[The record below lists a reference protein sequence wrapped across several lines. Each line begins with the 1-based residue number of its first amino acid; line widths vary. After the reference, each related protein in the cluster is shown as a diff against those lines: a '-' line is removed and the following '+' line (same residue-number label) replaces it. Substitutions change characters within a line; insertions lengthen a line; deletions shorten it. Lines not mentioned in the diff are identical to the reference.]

1 MPQDELV
8 RLTAREAVG
17 LLRDGEVSPLEM
29 IDAAIER
36 IEAVDGTVNAMPT
49 LCVERARD
57 QAIRLEAGMGL
68 PIDPGPGWLAG
79 LPIAIKEL
87 ENVSGVRTTYASPIY
102 ADNVPERSDVLVE
115 RLEENGG
122 IPIGMSNTPEFGAGA
137 NTFNEVHG
145 ETRNP
150 WNTKLNAGG
159 SSGGSAAAL
168 ATGQVWL
175 ATGSDLGGSLRTPAS
190 FCSVVGFRPSPG
202 RVARGPSELPFTPLP
217 IHGPMA
223 RNVGDV
229 ALMLDAMC
237 GWHVED
243 PISLP
248 APETPFQNAADWRE
262 PPRRVAFSED
272 LGVSPVEPEVRRLC
286 REAAWKL
293 EAAGAI
299 VEDSCPDFS
308 GVFEAFAVLR
318 AADFATTMRPL
329 YEQHKNLLK
338 PDIIW
343 NIERGFELSAEDV
356 GRALLRQGKL
366 YADIVKFFSEY
377 DVLIAPAACT
387 LPRPIEIRW
396 PREVEGVRWDNYI
409 EWLRLVSVI
418 TVSSCPVIALPAGF
432 SADGRPVGIQM
443 VAPPRGDALLLSAAA
458 AFEEIVGVA
467 GLTPIEPR
475 G

>member
-1 MPQDELV
+1 MSDELI
-8 RLTAREAVG
+8 RLTARQAVG
-17 LLRDGEVSPLEM
+17 LLQAGEVSPREM
-29 IDAAIER
+29 IDAALAR
-36 IEAVDGTVNAMPT
+36 IEKVDGAINALPT
-49 LCVERARD
+49 LCIERARE

-68 PIDPGPGWLAG
+68 PGEPGPGWLAG

-87 ENVSGVRTTYASPIY
+87 ENVAGVRTTYASPIFK
-102 ADNVPERSDVLVE
+102 DNVPARSDLLVE

-150 WNTKLNAGG
+150 WNTRLNAGG

-202 RVARGPSELPFTPLP
+202 RVARGPSELPFNPLP

-223 RNVGDV
+223 RNVGDA

-237 GWHVED
+237 GFHAED

-248 APETPFQNAADWRE
+248 PPPTSFQSAADWRE
-262 PPRRVAFSED
+262 PPKRVAFSED
-272 LGVSPVEPEVRRLC
+272 LGISPVDPEVRRLT
-286 REAAWKL
+286 REAAWQF
-293 EAAGAI
+293 EAAGAR
-299 VEDSCPDFS
+299 VEDACPDFS
-308 GVFEAFAVLR
+308 GVFEAFQVLR

-329 YEQHKNLLK
+329 YENHRDLLK
-338 PDIIW
+338 PDIVW
-343 NIERGFELSAEDV
+343 NIEQGFRLSAEDV

-366 YADIVKFFSEY
+366 YADMVAFFSEY

-387 LPRPIEIRW
+387 LPLPIEIRW
-396 PREVEGVRWDNYI
+396 PRELEGVQWDNYVA
-409 EWLRLVSVI
+409 WLALASVV
-418 TVSSCPVIALPAGF
+418 TVSTCPVIAVPAAF
-432 SADGRPVGIQM
+432 TADGRPVGIQM
-443 VAPPRGDALLLSAAA
+443 VGAPRNDSALLSAAA
-458 AFEEIVGVA
+458 AFEEIVGLTD
-467 GLTPIEPR
+467 LTPIDPR
-475 G
+475 T